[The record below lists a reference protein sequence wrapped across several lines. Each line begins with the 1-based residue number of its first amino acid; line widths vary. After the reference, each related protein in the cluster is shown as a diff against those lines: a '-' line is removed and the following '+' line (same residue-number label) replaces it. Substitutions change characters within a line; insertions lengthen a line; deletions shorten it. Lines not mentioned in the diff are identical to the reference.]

1 MALPLPKVVS
11 DIGPGGGLV
20 TAMRGINA
28 LADDLLQNEITGVKA
43 QYAPMS
49 TEADVAS
56 KMAYARLV
64 GLQPINNLLKNPDA
78 FASLSEDEKR
88 VVLGRHYKAGTGN
101 ELSNTPDSQVGMPS
115 PATGNPLALLPSN
128 QQEEDNSPFSLS
140 RWVMKQIKN
149 ALSPAAASTA
159 QAAPPVNAFAYG
171 QSSPQPQDQS
181 VVMPD
186 IQPDPNDEKGRAIAA
201 WMKSPEAAARGYTIP
216 DDAQLLQWYRNKNKA
231 QAQAP
236 QNQSGKTYSER
247 AAEHA
252 DIKAEGAEL
261 GKIRA
266 QSIKEMDDQYQQATE
281 SGAVINHLVEIV
293 RDPHFKKLRNEFPL
307 FQGMQLKAIEK
318 LGSPEQQEQTGDFIN
333 TISTALSKTISSF
346 PGRILDKEFP
356 LSEKMKVSDND
367 TWNVMVG
374 KLSTIAMFD
383 EMTKKRSKIATRLME
398 KNHINKGEALELADK
413 QVDGEKIRKEIS
425 SKLHTPKRPEGKPTD
440 ADINFMAS
448 KYNISPDEVRKRLK
462 AKGIL

>member
-56 KMAYARLV
+56 KLAYARLV
-64 GLQPINNLLKNPDA
+64 GLQPIGQLLKNPDA
-78 FASLSEDEKR
+78 FSSLSEDEKR
-88 VVLGRHYKAGTGN
+88 VVLGRYYQAGTGN
-101 ELSNTPDSQVGMPS
+101 ALSNSPETGMS
-115 PATGNPLALLPSN
+115 SNATSNSLASLPSN
-128 QQEEDNSPFSLS
+128 QGEQDNSPFSFS
-140 RWVMKQIKN
+140 RWAKGKLKN
-149 ALSPAAASTA
+149 IFGEDNSAPVQASPS
-159 QAAPPVNAFAYG
+159 VNTFAYG
-171 QSSPQPQDQS
+171 AQPSPQPQGES
-181 VVMPD
+181 LGMPN
-186 IQPDPNDEKGRAIAA
+186 IQPEPTIEDRALAA
-201 WMKSPEAAARGYTIP
+201 WMNSLEGKAAQYKIP
-216 DDAQLLQWYRNKNKA
+216 NKEVLTDWYRKK
-231 QAQAP
+231 QA
-236 QNQSGKTYSER
+236 NQPAGKTYSER
-247 AAEHA
+247 AAQHS

-266 QSIKEMDDQYQQATE
+266 QSIKEMDDQYQQAIE
-281 SGAVINHLVEIV
+281 SGAVINHLTEIV
-293 RDPHFKKLRNEFPL
+293 RDPHFKKLRDEFPF
-307 FQGMQLKAIEK
+307 FQDMQLKAITK
-318 LGSPEQQEQTGDFIN
+318 LGNAAEQEQTGDFIN

-383 EMTKKRSKIATRLME
+383 EMTKKRSKLATRLME
-398 KNHINKGEALELADK
+398 KHHINKGEALEMADA
-413 QVDGEKIRKEIS
+413 QVDGEAIRKEIND
-425 SKLHTPKRPEGKPTD
+425 KLHTPKRPEGKPTD